1 MYIASYF
8 DKNLGFSKY
17 KFSISITIKTINNMK
32 KLLLLFV
39 LFFCSSVLFSQTLNQ
54 PTIFNNVCDENSDGF
69 ATFYL
74 TEISF
79 EILSGL
85 NASNFT
91 VTHHQSL
98 VDAQIGVNPLSSPY
112 VNMLIYVQTNF
123 ARVVNITTSE
133 VQILAY
139 DLTVNQPPQ
148 ATPQVLI
155 NCINATTSF
164 PCWDLLSLVPQILN
178 GSPNFIVSFHP
189 TQVDAVSNTN
199 AIANPNCYISSVGSP
214 NQPPVYYVITDI
226 VTGCT
231 SVGIVELIFVDCG
244 TNCPAVLNLA
254 ITNVTST
261 SALINWTVSNTAIEY
276 EITTFVNGVSSG
288 QTYFADNSPFLL
300 TGLNCNTGVY
310 TVYVRSICSQPSV
323 GEWSVLS
330 ITPIPCNEAGTP
342 INLSQCSNGGSTCFN
357 LEMNNSF
364 IMGSLNPS
372 EYSITYHVSQ
382 SQAVND
388 VNPLSSPY
396 CIATSSQI
404 IFARLENNNTS
415 SYQVFP
421 FSLIV
426 EEVSNN
432 ITTLTNMDQCDDNN
446 DGSVVFNLTTI
457 HAQITSTNTLQYYTS
472 LANAQNMVSPI
483 LNPVTF
489 TVANTITNTPI
500 FVREIITNSCD
511 IIYTF
516 NARAFVICNTA
527 FNCNQ
532 ANSLCSALGVPFNN
546 TINGGTNGSA
556 GCLGSTPNPTWFYL
570 PISTAGSIN
579 LLITQSNT
587 LTGVGNQD
595 VDYIIYGPFNDPLT
609 PCSSPINPSTIV
621 SCSYSAASVE
631 TAVIPNAMPG
641 QYYLIMTT
649 NFSNQS
655 GFITITQTSGSTGTI
670 NCSGLLL
677 NAFLDSNNDGTQQSG
692 EPNFP
697 LGQFHYEVND
707 NTIIH
712 NVISPTGTYGIYD
725 INATNSYDL
734 SYYINSSYSSNYNIS
749 TSSYSNINII
759 AGSGMTVYNF
769 PVTVAQTYND
779 LVVTIIPVS
788 APRPGFTYENKV
800 IYTNHGNQTVA
811 SGTLTFNKDSNV
823 TISSVSP
830 SGTTTTASG
839 FTYNFTNL
847 LPFETRMFT
856 VSMQVPVI
864 PAVNINQL
872 LTNTATIIPLT
883 GDIVPENN
891 SSLTTQIIIGSY
903 DPNDKM
909 ESHGER
915 ILHSSFTSNDYLYY
929 TIRFENSGTA
939 SAINVRVNDVLD
951 SHLDQSSISMVA
963 ASHPYV
969 MDRIGSSLTW
979 KFDNIQLPVS
989 VTNSNVGKGYIMF
1002 KIKPIAGY
1010 AVGDIIPN
1018 TASIYFDFNPAII
1031 TNTFN
1036 TEFFATLTTNEFE
1049 NGDFIFYPNPT
1060 SDFVTISLKNNS
1072 DSINKITVYDVL
1084 GKLIMNVKT
1093 TAVSETIDLSSVNS
1107 GLYFIEVTTEN
1118 NLKVVKKLLVK

>member
-1 MYIASYF
+1 
-8 DKNLGFSKY
+8 
-17 KFSISITIKTINNMK
+17 MK

-39 LFFCSSVLFSQTLNQ
+39 LFFCSSVLFSQALNQ
-54 PTIFNNVCDENSDGF
+54 PTLYNNVCDDNNDGF
-69 ATFYL
+69 AAFYL
-74 TEISF
+74 AEISF
-79 EILSGL
+79 EILGGL

-91 VTHHQSL
+91 VTHHNSL
-98 VDAQIGVNPLSSPY
+98 VDAQIGANPLSSPY

-123 ARVVNITTSE
+123 ARVVNNTTTE
-133 VQILAY
+133 VQILPY
-139 DLTVNQPPQ
+139 DLTVNQTPQ
-148 ATPQVLI
+148 ATSQVLT
-155 NCINATTSF
+155 NCIDATTSF
-164 PCWDLLSLVPQILN
+164 PCWNLLSLVPQILN
-178 GSPNFIVSFHP
+178 SSPNSIVSFHV
-189 TQVDAVSNTN
+189 TQVDAQSNTN
-199 AIANPNCYISSVGSP
+199 AIVNPNCYISSVGAP
-214 NQPPVYYVITDI
+214 IQPPVFYLITDM
-226 VTGCT
+226 VSGCS
-231 SVGIVELIFVDCG
+231 SVGIVEMVFVDCG
-244 TNCPAVLNLA
+244 TTCESVLNL
-254 ITNVTST
+254 S
-261 SALINWTVSNTAIEY
+261 VSNIESTTALLDWTYSPTALEY

-300 TGLNCNTGVY
+300 TGLNCNAGVY
-310 TVYVRSICSQPSV
+310 TVNIRAICSATDVS
-323 GEWSVLS
+323 EWSVLT
-330 ITPIPCNEAGTP
+330 ITPIPCNQSGTP
-342 INLSQCSNGGSTCFN
+342 INLTQCGDTGSQVCFN

-364 IMGSLNPS
+364 IIGSLNPS
-372 EYSITYHVSQ
+372 QYTITYH
-382 SQAVND
+382 ATEADAIND

-396 CIATSSQI
+396 CITILSQM
-404 IFARLENNNTS
+404 IFARLENNTS
-415 SYQVFP
+415 QSYEVFP
-421 FSLIV
+421 FLLIV
-426 EEVSNN
+426 EQNSSNVL
-432 ITTLTNMDQCDDNN
+432 TLSNMDQCDDNN

-457 HAQITSTNTLQYYTS
+457 QAQITSTNTLQYYTS

-500 FVREIITNSCD
+500 FVREIISNSCD
-511 IIYTF
+511 SLYTF

-546 TINGGTNGSA
+546 TINGTTNGFA

-587 LTGVGNQD
+587 PTGVGNQD

-609 PCSSPINPSTIV
+609 PCSSPLNPSTIV
-621 SCSYSAASVE
+621 SCSYSGAAVE
-631 TAVIPNAMPG
+631 TATIPNALPG

-655 GFITITQTSGSTGTI
+655 GYITISQTSGSTGTI

-677 NAFLDSNNDGTQQSG
+677 NAFLDSNNNGTQQSG

-707 NTIIH
+707 NTVIH
-712 NVISPTGTYGIYD
+712 NIISPTGTYGIYD
-725 INATNSYDL
+725 INASNSYDL
-734 SYYINSSYSSNYNIS
+734 SYSINSSYASNYNVT

-779 LVVTIIPVS
+779 LAVTIIPVS
-788 APRPGFTYENKV
+788 APRPGFTYENKI
-800 IYTNHGNQTVA
+800 IYTNLGNQTVT
-811 SGTLTFNKDSNV
+811 SGTLTFTKDANV
-823 TISSVSP
+823 TISSLTP
-830 SGTTTTASG
+830 SATATTSTG
-839 FTYNFTNL
+839 FTHNFTNL

-856 VSMQVPVI
+856 VSMQVPNI
-864 PAVNINQL
+864 PVVNINQL
-872 LTNTATIIPLT
+872 LTNSATIIPLT

-891 SSLTTQIIIGSY
+891 YSSTTQIVIGSY

-951 SHLDQSSISMVA
+951 SQLDQTSIRMVA

-969 MDRIGSSLTW
+969 MDRVGNNLTW

-989 VTNSNVGKGYIMF
+989 VENTSIGKGYVMF
-1002 KIKPIAGY
+1002 KVKPNAGY

-1018 TASIYFDFNPAII
+1018 TASIYFDFNPAIV

-1036 TEFFATLTTNEFE
+1036 TEFVTTLAINEFE
-1049 NGDFIFYPNPT
+1049 NGDFVFYPNPT

-1072 DSINKITVYDVL
+1072 DAINSVVVYDVL
-1084 GKLIMNVKT
+1084 GKLIMTVKPNS

-1107 GLYFIEVTTEN
+1107 GLYFIEVITEN
-1118 NLKVVKKLLVK
+1118 NLKVVKKLIVK